1 MKIYIDS
8 PLNQFYNKSEVRF
21 MIDILIV
28 EDNKEL
34 LTLLTDFLRAD
45 GYTVSTAESGEKAL
59 SLYEK
64 YGARLMLLDINLP
77 GVDGFAVCEKIR
89 KEGNTPII
97 MLTARV
103 SKEDKLNGL
112 ILGADDYL
120 EKPYDID
127 ILLAKI
133 KGIFKRR
140 FAEDKITEGDIT
152 LNLVTQTVSKDGK
165 NLEMTAKEFELL
177 KMLIEN
183 KGQTLTKDKLFNS
196 IWGIDSE
203 SETQTL
209 TVHIKWLR
217 EKIEADPKNPAHI
230 QTVWG
235 KGYRWEE

>member
-1 MKIYIDS
+1 M
-8 PLNQFYNKSEVRF
+8 
-21 MIDILIV
+21 DILIV

-34 LTLLTDFLRAD
+34 LTLLTDFLRAE
-45 GYTVSTAESGEKAL
+45 GYIVSTAENGEKAL
-59 SLYEK
+59 HLYEK
-64 YGARLMLLDINLP
+64 YGARLVLLDINLP
-77 GVDGFAVCEKIR
+77 GMDGFAVCEKIR
-89 KEGNTPII
+89 SEGNTPII

-112 ILGADDYL
+112 ILGADDYM

-140 FAEDKITEGDIT
+140 FAEDKITEGNLT
-152 LNLVTQTVSKDGK
+152 LNLVTQSVTKAGK
-165 NLEMTAKEFELL
+165 AVEMTAKEFELL

-183 KGQTLTKDKLFNS
+183 KGQVLTKDRLFNR

-203 SETQTL
+203 SEPQTL

-217 EKIEADPKNPAHI
+217 EKIESDPKKPIHI
-230 QTVWG
+230 LTVWG

>member
-1 MKIYIDS
+1 MVI
-8 PLNQFYNKSEVRF
+8 
-21 MIDILIV
+21 MDILIV

-34 LTLLTDFLRAD
+34 LELLTDFLRAD
-45 GYTVSTAESGEKAL
+45 GYTVSTAENGEKAL

-64 YGARLMLLDINLP
+64 YGARLVLLDINLP
-77 GVDGFAVCEKIR
+77 GLDGFAVCEKIR
-89 KEGNTPII
+89 QNGNTPVI

-112 ILGADDYL
+112 ILGADDYI

-140 FAEDKITEGDIT
+140 FAQDKLTEGNLT
-152 LNLVTQTVSKDGK
+152 LNLITKTVTKNSKTLD
-165 NLEMTAKEFELL
+165 MTAKEFELL

-183 KGQTLTKDKLFNS
+183 KGQTLTKDNIFNS

-217 EKIEADPKNPAHI
+217 EKIESDPKKPAHI
-230 QTVWG
+230 ITVWG

>member
-1 MKIYIDS
+1 M
-8 PLNQFYNKSEVRF
+8 
-21 MIDILIV
+21 DILIV

-34 LTLLTDFLRAD
+34 LTLLTDFLRAE

-64 YGARLMLLDINLP
+64 YGARLVLLDINLP
-77 GVDGFAVCEKIR
+77 QMDGFAVCEKIR
-89 KEGNTPII
+89 TVGNTPVI

-103 SKEDKLNGL
+103 GKEDKLNGL
-112 ILGADDYL
+112 ILGADDYI

-140 FAEDKITEGDIT
+140 FAEDKITEGNLT
-152 LNLVTQTVSKDGK
+152 LNLVTQTVTKDGK
-165 NLEMTAKEFELL
+165 TLEMTSKEFELL

-183 KGQTLTKDKLFNS
+183 KGQTLTKARLFNS

-217 EKIEADPKNPAHI
+217 EKIESDPKNPVHI
-230 QTVWG
+230 LTVWG

>member
-1 MKIYIDS
+1 MVT
-8 PLNQFYNKSEVRF
+8 N
-21 MIDILIV
+21 MDILIV

-34 LTLLTDFLRAD
+34 LTLLTDFLRAE
-45 GYTVSTAESGEKAL
+45 GYIVSTAENGEKAL
-59 SLYEK
+59 HLYEK
-64 YGARLMLLDINLP
+64 YGARLVLLDINLP
-77 GVDGFAVCEKIR
+77 GMDGFAVCEKIR
-89 KEGNTPII
+89 NEGNTPII

-112 ILGADDYL
+112 ILGADDYM

-140 FAEDKITEGDIT
+140 FAEDKITEGDLI
-152 LNLVTQTVSKDGK
+152 LNLVTQSVTKAGK
-165 NLEMTAKEFELL
+165 VVEMTAKEFELL
-177 KMLIEN
+177 KMLVEN
-183 KGQTLTKDKLFNS
+183 KGQVLTKDRLFNR
-196 IWGIDSE
+196 IWGFDSE

-217 EKIEADPKNPAHI
+217 EKIESDPKNPVHI
-230 QTVWG
+230 LTVWG

>member
-1 MKIYIDS
+1 M
-8 PLNQFYNKSEVRF
+8 
-21 MIDILIV
+21 DILIV

-34 LTLLTDFLRAD
+34 QQLLTDFLRAD

-64 YGARLMLLDINLP
+64 YGARLVLLDINLP
-77 GVDGFAVCEKIR
+77 GMDGFAVCEAVR
-89 KEGNTPII
+89 RSGNTPII

-140 FAEDKITEGDIT
+140 FAEDKLTDGDIT
-152 LNLVTQTVSKDGK
+152 LDLASGKVTKNGK
-165 NLEMTAKEFELL
+165 VLDMTAKEFELL
-177 KMLIEN
+177 KLLIEN
-183 KGQTLTKDKLFNS
+183 KGQTLTKGRLFNAV
-196 IWGIDSE
+196 WGMDSE
-203 SETQTL
+203 SEQQTL

-217 EKIEADPKNPAHI
+217 EKTENDPKNPVHI
-230 QTVWG
+230 ITVWG
-235 KGYRWEE
+235 KGYRWEG

>member
-1 MKIYIDS
+1 M
-8 PLNQFYNKSEVRF
+8 VGV
-21 MIDILIV
+21 DILIV

-34 LTLLTDFLRAD
+34 QQLLTDFLRAE

-64 YGARLMLLDINLP
+64 YGARLVLLDINLP
-77 GVDGFAVCEKIR
+77 GMDGFSVCEKIR
-89 KEGNTPII
+89 KNGNTPII

-112 ILGADDYL
+112 ILGADDYI

-140 FAEDKITEGDIT
+140 FAEDKLTDGDIT
-152 LNLVTQTVSKDGK
+152 LDLASGKVSKNGK
-165 NLEMTAKEFELL
+165 VLDMTAKEFELL
-177 KMLIEN
+177 KLLIEN
-183 KGQTLTKDKLFNS
+183 KGQTLTKDRLFNAV
-196 IWGIDSE
+196 WGMDSE
-203 SETQTL
+203 SEQQTL

-217 EKIEADPKNPAHI
+217 EKTENDPKNPVHI
-230 QTVWG
+230 ITVWG
-235 KGYRWEE
+235 KGYRWEG

>member
-1 MKIYIDS
+1 M
-8 PLNQFYNKSEVRF
+8 
-21 MIDILIV
+21 DILIV

-45 GYTVSTAESGEKAL
+45 GYTVSVAESGEKAL

-64 YGARLMLLDINLP
+64 YGARLVLLDINLP
-77 GVDGFAVCEKIR
+77 GMDGFAVCEKIR

-103 SKEDKLNGL
+103 SKEDKLNGI
-112 ILGADDYL
+112 ILGADDYI

-140 FAEDKITEGDIT
+140 FSEDKITEGDIS
-152 LNLVTQTVSKDGK
+152 LNLVTQTVTRGDKEI
-165 NLEMTAKEFELL
+165 EMTAKEFELL
-177 KMLIEN
+177 KLLVEN
-183 KGQTLTKDKLFNS
+183 KGQTMTKDRLFNS

-217 EKIEADPKNPAHI
+217 EKIEADPKNPTHI
-230 QTVWG
+230 VTVWG
-235 KGYRWEE
+235 KGYRWED